1 MRALLS
7 LGLAATLISAG
18 AREPR
23 LLPVETLAAIGALP
37 AHVAGQ
43 FNDISACEQSREGE
57 YFVFDRRSHA
67 VFAIAPPYET
77 ARTLVQIGAEP
88 GRLLRPTAFDLA
100 PDGRFVVADAPN
112 NKGRIQVFL
121 TSGANVGGFTLPTR
135 DVPTMIFDSI
145 LQTGIASLVFTGRS
159 IVISQPEL
167 GGLVSEY
174 SMDGTTSRTFGTL
187 RATGQEHDREVHLAL
202 NTGLPIVNPK
212 GGFYYV
218 FLGGVPMF
226 RKYDAAGTLL
236 FERHLEGP
244 ELDEYVRTLPNSWPK
259 RRTDEGELPIVR
271 PAVRAAAADADGN
284 LWVSLAAPYTYVY
297 DDAGDKRRTI
307 QFRSTG
313 IVSARS
319 LFFTHDRRV
328 LITPGCYA
336 FRVTAPRPA
345 E

>member
-1 MRALLS
+1 MRTLLS
-7 LGLAATLISAG
+7 VACLAALVTAT
-18 AREPR
+18 AEPR
-23 LLPVETLAAIGALP
+23 WLPVETLDAVSALP
-37 AHVAGQ
+37 AHIAGQ

-88 GRLLRPTAFDLA
+88 GRLLRPTAFDLS

-112 NKGRIQVFL
+112 NKGRIQIFL
-121 TSGANVGGFTLPTR
+121 TSGASVGGFTLATR
-135 DVPTMIFDSI
+135 DVPTMIFDNF
-145 LQTGIASLVFTGRS
+145 LQSGIGSLVFTGRS

-167 GGLVSEY
+167 GGLISEY
-174 SMDGTTSRTFGTL
+174 SMDGTASRTFGTL
-187 RATGQEHDREVHLAL
+187 RATGQEQDRDVHLAL
-202 NTGLPIVNPK
+202 NTGLPVFNPK

-218 FLGGVPMF
+218 FLGGVPVF

-244 ELDEYVRTLPNSWPK
+244 ELDDYIRTLPNSWPK

-284 LWVSLAAPYTYVY
+284 LWVSLTTPYTYVY
-297 DDAGDKRRTI
+297 DATGDKRRTI
-307 QFRSTG
+307 QFRSAG
-313 IVSARS
+313 IVSPRS
-319 LFFTHDRRV
+319 LFFTQDRRL

-336 FRVTAPRPA
+336 FELAGRNPA
-345 E
+345 G